1 MALNYGT
8 LEFKPEIEVKL
19 NGMQVKMKDLLRK
32 TYRDDIDFMES
43 FKVIEVTKEYNGRPD
58 LISQAVYHTDEYADI
73 LCKLNGISNPFELC
87 EGNRVICP
95 GEQLINKIADLDIS
109 QSNLEGLADDT
120 SSLLKKYNNYKKEK
134 NEKRSPNEATVFDH
148 TYLEIPNTNLLIY

>member
-1 MALNYGT
+1 MALNYGI
-8 LEFKPEIEVKL
+8 LEYKPEIQVKID
-19 NGMQVKMKDLLRK
+19 GMQVKMKDLLRK

-58 LISQAVYHTDEYADI
+58 LISQAIYHTDEYADI

-87 EGNRVICP
+87 EGNMIICP
-95 GEQLINKIADLDIS
+95 GEQLISKIPDLDIS
-109 QSNLEGLADDT
+109 NSNIEGLADDT
-120 SSLLKKYNNYKKEK
+120 STLLKKYNNYKKEK

-148 TYLEIPNTNLLIY
+148 TYIAIPDTNLLVY